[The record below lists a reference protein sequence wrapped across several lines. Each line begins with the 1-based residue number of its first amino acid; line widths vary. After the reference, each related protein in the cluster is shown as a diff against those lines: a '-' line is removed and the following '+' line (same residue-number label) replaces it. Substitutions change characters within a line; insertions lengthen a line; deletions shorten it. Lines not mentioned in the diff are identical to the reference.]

1 MVNLI
6 ELTWTAYARLLVPA
20 QKGSVQYEESR
31 KAFYAG
37 AQTVMDACKK
47 IGEPVV
53 SEEAGEMVLMLIEQE
68 LAAFS
73 DVMTK
78 KAKDKTETN

>member
-1 MVNLI
+1 
-6 ELTWTAYARLLVPA
+6 
-20 QKGSVQYEESR
+20 
-31 KAFYAG
+31 
-37 AQTVMDACKK
+37 MDACKK